1 MPDSQN
7 YPQFGSDANLLSQAA
22 PESSEGPAPD
32 KQPIIFEVHRAVGL
46 PVGATETL
54 RTYQR
59 GEYWLIAV
67 SASGGAPGDEIAVLV
82 QQGETVNPHTAIRL
96 GDGGQA
102 RIPAV
107 SASVTVH
114 NAGIASAVDVL
125 AVAYANCEPTIEPG
139 ASLLP

>member
-22 PESSEGPAPD
+22 PESSEGPAPE
-32 KQPIIFEVHRAVGL
+32 KQPVIFEVHRAIAL
-46 PVGATETL
+46 ATGASVTL

-59 GEYWLIAV
+59 GEYWLVAV
-67 SASGGAPGDEIAVLV
+67 SAAGGVAGDEIAVLV
-82 QQGETVNPHTAIRL
+82 QQGDTVQTLTAIRL

-102 RIPAV
+102 RIPAT
-107 SASVTVH
+107 SASVTVR
-114 NAGIASAVDVL
+114 NDGDAAVDVL
-125 AVAYANCEPTIEPG
+125 AVAYANCDPAIEPG

>member
-22 PESSEGPAPD
+22 PESSEGPAPE
-32 KQPIIFEVHRAVGL
+32 KQPVIFEVQRAIAL
-46 PVGATETL
+46 PTGVSVTL

-67 SASGGAPGDEIAVLV
+67 SASGGAAGDEIAALV
-82 QQGETVNPHTAIRL
+82 QQGETVQTLTAIRL

-102 RIPAV
+102 RIPAT
-107 SASVTVH
+107 SASVTVR
-114 NAGIASAVDVL
+114 NDGDAAVDVL

>member
-22 PESSEGPAPD
+22 PESSEGPAPE
-32 KQPIIFEVHRAVGL
+32 KQPVIFEVQRAIAL
-46 PVGATETL
+46 PAGVRVTL
-54 RTYQR
+54 RTRQR

-82 QQGETVNPHTAIRL
+82 QQGESVLDLTAIRL

-102 RIPAV
+102 RIPAT
-107 SASVTVH
+107 SASVTVR
-114 NAGIASAVDVL
+114 NDGDAAVDVL
-125 AVAYANCEPTIEPG
+125 AVAYANCDPAIEPG

>member
-22 PESSEGPAPD
+22 PESSEGPAPE
-32 KQPIIFEVHRAVGL
+32 KQPVIFEVHRETAL
-46 PVGATETL
+46 ASGASVTL

-67 SASGGAPGDEIAVLV
+67 SASGGAAGDEIAVLV
-82 QQGETVNPHTAIRL
+82 QQGETVQPRTAIRL

-102 RIPAV
+102 RIPAT
-107 SASVTVH
+107 SASVTVR
-114 NAGIASAVDVL
+114 NDGDAAVDVL
-125 AVAYANCEPTIEPG
+125 AVAYANCDPAIEPG

>member
-32 KQPIIFEVHRAVGL
+32 KQPIIFEVRRSVGLAVGAS
-46 PVGATETL
+46 VTL

-67 SASGGAPGDEIAVLV
+67 SASGAASGDEIAVLV
-82 QQGETVNPHTAIRL
+82 QQGETVQPLTAIRL

-102 RIPAV
+102 RIPAT
-107 SASVTVH
+107 SASVTVR
-114 NAGIASAVDVL
+114 NDGDAAVDVL